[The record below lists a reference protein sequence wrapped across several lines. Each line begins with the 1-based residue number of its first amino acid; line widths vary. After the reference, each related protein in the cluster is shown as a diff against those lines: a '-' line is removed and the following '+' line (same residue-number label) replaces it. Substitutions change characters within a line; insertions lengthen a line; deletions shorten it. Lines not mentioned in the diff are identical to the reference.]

1 MAWPERWILVWILY
15 QHCGRIEITTMHAY
29 MPTHISL
36 TTARQVLSN
45 FLHQNYKQPS
55 VLTNTQSSWCILY
68 LNVIKLECLS
78 AYLRNLNVFSEIR
91 AQVLL
96 HTYQSNNDTLSG
108 QRWLDSL
115 CLRRG
120 CNVWIF
126 MSALATDWRAM
137 IGWNTSYEMVWVVFS
152 KKVMNNSCSGRD
164 FPWMER
170 AHAIS
175 K

>member
-1 MAWPERWILVWILY
+1 
-15 QHCGRIEITTMHAY
+15 MHAY

-68 LNVIKLECLS
+68 LNMIKLECLP
-78 AYLRNLNVFSEIR
+78 AYLRNLNVFSKIR

-108 QRWLDSL
+108 RAGADSL
-115 CLRRG
+115 
-120 CNVWIF
+120 
-126 MSALATDWRAM
+126 A
-137 IGWNTSYEMVWVVFS
+137 
-152 KKVMNNSCSGRD
+152 SGVGAYVG
-164 FPWMER
+164 PMHIHE
-170 AHAIS
+170 HNG
-175 K
+175 KP